1 VRKVLFFLL
10 LINGLILFP
19 SRAQDHRNVEL
30 LDQWTDESIIV
41 STSMARY
48 NDCWVFAYK
57 EHEYAVLG
65 STMGTHLF
73 AITDKD
79 QFQNIGFVEGNFS
92 STQVIHRDYKS
103 YKNYLYAVCDEGP
116 SKLQIIDLSNL
127 PHSIDLAAEIDNDF
141 GRVHNLFIDTTHALL
156 YAFILTTIENGLP
169 TNQYAMRVFSLA
181 DPLNPQL
188 VYTGPSDIP
197 EVHDGYVRN
206 NIAILNCGFDG
217 LRVYDFSNP
226 SSPLFLQNMTFYQD
240 QGYNHQGWLNPAG
253 DTYVFGDETNGK
265 RLKLCEKNAQGE
277 WVVTAYFGSNILEG
291 SIPHN
296 IMLDDHYAYVA
307 YYNYGLRIYDYRSR
321 PVRLVAYYDTY
332 NQENAFKMNGA
343 WGIYSGLPS
352 KRIVASD
359 RQNGL
364 FLLSFNRDL
373 HKIKSDSLFTLYPN
387 PIDQND
393 HFQIQLNDF
402 FQDSITVSMAD
413 YQGKKIEE
421 YLFLNQS
428 ILSIPSPNT
437 AGVYFVKIRYRN
449 RFDAIVEEVEK
460 LVVY

>member
-1 VRKVLFFLL
+1 
-10 LINGLILFP
+10 
-19 SRAQDHRNVEL
+19 
-30 LDQWTDESIIV
+30 
-41 STSMARY
+41 
-48 NDCWVFAYK
+48 
-57 EHEYAVLG
+57 
-65 STMGTHLF
+65 
-73 AITDKD
+73 
-79 QFQNIGFVEGNFS
+79 
-92 STQVIHRDYKS
+92 
-103 YKNYLYAVCDEGP
+103 
-116 SKLQIIDLSNL
+116 
-127 PHSIDLAAEIDNDF
+127 
-141 GRVHNLFIDTTHALL
+141 
-156 YAFILTTIENGLP
+156 
-169 TNQYAMRVFSLA
+169 
-181 DPLNPQL
+181 
-188 VYTGPSDIP
+188 
-197 EVHDGYVRN
+197 
-206 NIAILNCGFDG
+206 
-217 LRVYDFSNP
+217 
-226 SSPLFLQNMTFYQD
+226 
-240 QGYNHQGWLNPAG
+240 
-253 DTYVFGDETNGK
+253 
-265 RLKLCEKNAQGE
+265 
-277 WVVTAYFGSNILEG
+277 
-291 SIPHN
+291 
-296 IMLDDHYAYVA
+296 MLDDHYAYVA